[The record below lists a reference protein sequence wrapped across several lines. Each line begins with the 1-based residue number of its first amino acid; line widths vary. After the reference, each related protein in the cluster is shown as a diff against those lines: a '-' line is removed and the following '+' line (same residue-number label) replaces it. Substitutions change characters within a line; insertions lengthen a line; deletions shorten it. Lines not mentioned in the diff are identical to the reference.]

1 MSWGSLVCDSKVSG
15 NSLRCFSLMVG
26 AGEVINV
33 TFAMFPEQG
42 KKAPLTTF
50 PCGQW
55 LPDVMATVEGVSE
68 VRRVTK
74 RKARGG
80 GAGLSSHEV
89 LRKC

>member
-1 MSWGSLVCDSKVSG
+1 MSWGSRVCDSKVSG
-15 NSLRCFSLMVG
+15 NSLRCLSLTVG

-33 TFAMFPEQG
+33 TVAMFPEQG
-42 KKAPLTTF
+42 KRASLTTL

-74 RKARGG
+74 GKAGGG
-80 GAGLSSHEV
+80 GAVLS
-89 LRKC
+89 